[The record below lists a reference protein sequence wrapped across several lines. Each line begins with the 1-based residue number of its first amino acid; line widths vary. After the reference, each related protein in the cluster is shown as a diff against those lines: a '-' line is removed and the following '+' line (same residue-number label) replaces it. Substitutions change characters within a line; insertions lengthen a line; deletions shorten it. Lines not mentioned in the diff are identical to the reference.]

1 MGNLLWGHY
10 KGKIPL
16 SLLSV
21 QCIFTNAAICTW
33 RQGSHTG
40 WPELFKKDT
49 EVQSAG
55 NQSTEPFS
63 FKFCAE
69 NIWPVNQYGRLLT
82 WLQNWITKPTLE
94 HLAPLTTWTAAQSKY
109 SSLFERHSKC
119 FLQLGHF
126 FCLIDSY
133 FAGPTFWNT
142 VGRALPYPTW
152 QKTFSKL
159 TRTYLPCCMISTQI
173 KKHSAEAYIFR
184 SLKTFK
190 MQLKWQKSSI
200 FKCNLLPAFI
210 VFNESTNGT
219 MNSNIHATWLSLEQ
233 TVE

>member
-10 KGKIPL
+10 KEKIPL

-63 FKFCAE
+63 FKFWAE

-133 FAGPTFWNT
+133 FAGPTFWSGAIVSRRRSFMGQLSKYCGKSPT
-142 VGRALPYPTW
+142 LPH
-152 QKTFSKL
+152 L
-159 TRTYLPCCMISTQI
+159 T
-173 KKHSAEAYIFR
+173 KN
-184 SLKTFK
+184 
-190 MQLKWQKSSI
+190 I
-200 FKCNLLPAFI
+200 FKTYSYLFTLLYD
-210 VFNESTNGT
+210 
-219 MNSNIHATWLSLEQ
+219 
-233 TVE
+233 

>member
-10 KGKIPL
+10 KEKIPL

-94 HLAPLTTWTAAQSKY
+94 HLTPLTTWTAAQSKY

-119 FLQLGHF
+119 FLQALLLSYRF
-126 FCLIDSY
+126 LFCRSDILIWSNCVTTTLVY
-133 FAGPTFWNT
+133 GTAVETLWEE
-142 VGRALPYPTW
+142 PYPTP
-152 QKTFSKL
+152 L
-159 TRTYLPCCMISTQI
+159 D
-173 KKHSAEAYIFR
+173 KKHF
-184 SLKTFK
+184 
-190 MQLKWQKSSI
+190 Q
-200 FKCNLLPAFI
+200 NLLVLIYLA
-210 VFNESTNGT
+210 V
-219 MNSNIHATWLSLEQ
+219 WLVLK
-233 TVE
+233 

>member
-1 MGNLLWGHY
+1 MTLILTLKRSQGKKQFVMQLIIGSGGNSHA
-10 KGKIPL
+10 KGAEIL
-16 SLLSV
+16 
-21 QCIFTNAAICTW
+21 IF
-33 RQGSHTG
+33 
-40 WPELFKKDT
+40 
-49 EVQSAG
+49 
-55 NQSTEPFS
+55 
-63 FKFCAE
+63 
-69 NIWPVNQYGRLLT
+69 PV
-82 WLQNWITKPTLE
+82 
-94 HLAPLTTWTAAQSKY
+94 
-109 SSLFERHSKC
+109 RHSD
-119 FLQLGHF
+119 LEQLCHDDAR
-126 FCLIDSY
+126 LRDSCR
-133 FAGPTFWNT
+133 NT